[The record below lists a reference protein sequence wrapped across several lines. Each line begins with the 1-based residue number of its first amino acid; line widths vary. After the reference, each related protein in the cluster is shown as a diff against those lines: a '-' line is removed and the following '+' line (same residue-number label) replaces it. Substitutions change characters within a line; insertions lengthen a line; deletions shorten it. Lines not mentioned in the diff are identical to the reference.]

1 MASEHVLACLLQV
14 TAYFKTVFGFND
26 KESVAI
32 LGAHTLGRAHRAASV
47 IHRDPPCPPDGVP

>member
-32 LGAHTLGRAHRAASV
+32 LGAHTLGRAH
-47 IHRDPPCPPDGVP
+47 